1 MTAEAMGEISAN
13 DVLRRKAR
21 AGLEERKARLMSAAR
36 AMRLS
41 LSRAAETLFELAV
54 SVSDVFEEQLSQEAL
69 MRSVDAEMLLVL
81 LDGPQGAL
89 GVMGIDLPLVNS
101 IVEKQ
106 TIGRVSEGVGA
117 SCAATATDAA
127 LIAPYIT
134 RVLEGMSEEL
144 SIKDRALTEG
154 FAFGARIESKR
165 HLGLLLEVPDYRVLR
180 AQIELESGVKRG
192 ELVLCLPIGTPESV
206 NATQIKAASKTAD
219 TQDVRRLRDGALM
232 EARAVVRAVIHR
244 RQMTLGELSN
254 LKVGEQ
260 LHFGAGALARVEL
273 DMGVGATS
281 LGPCKLGKQDGM
293 RALKLQ
299 FGARAQSKTS
309 FEPMGEADI
318 WLAEDALQEAYS
330 GLPAKPPMQPITV
343 DDLPDLSDLP
353 GFEAEGVTTDSF
365 EQLSGLEE
373 DVSQVC

>member
-1 MTAEAMGEISAN
+1 MAAEAMGEISAN

-69 MRSVDAEMLLVL
+69 MSLVDAEMLLVL

-89 GVMGIDLPLVNS
+89 GVMGIDLPLVNG

-106 TIGRVSEGVGA
+106 TIGHVSERVGA
-117 SCAATATDAA
+117 SRAATATDAA

-244 RQMTLGELSN
+244 RQLTLGELSN

-260 LHFGAGALARVEL
+260 LHFGAGR
-273 DMGVGATS
+273 T
-281 LGPCKLGKQDGM
+281 
-293 RALKLQ
+293 
-299 FGARAQSKTS
+299 
-309 FEPMGEADI
+309 
-318 WLAEDALQEAYS
+318 
-330 GLPAKPPMQPITV
+330 
-343 DDLPDLSDLP
+343 
-353 GFEAEGVTTDSF
+353 
-365 EQLSGLEE
+365 
-373 DVSQVC
+373 

>member
-1 MTAEAMGEISAN
+1 MGEISAN

-89 GVMGIDLPLVNS
+89 GVMGIDLPLVNG

-106 TIGRVSEGVGA
+106 TIGCVSERVGA
-117 SCAATATDAA
+117 SRAATATDAA

-206 NATQIKAASKTAD
+206 NATQIKAASKTAE
-219 TQDVRRLRDGALM
+219 TQDVRLLRDGALM

-260 LHFGAGALARVEL
+260 LRFGTGGLGAGR
-273 DMGVGATS
+273 T
-281 LGPCKLGKQDGM
+281 
-293 RALKLQ
+293 
-299 FGARAQSKTS
+299 
-309 FEPMGEADI
+309 
-318 WLAEDALQEAYS
+318 
-330 GLPAKPPMQPITV
+330 
-343 DDLPDLSDLP
+343 
-353 GFEAEGVTTDSF
+353 
-365 EQLSGLEE
+365 
-373 DVSQVC
+373 